1 MEKIAI
7 IASSRDLAGVN
18 IRNSLIGLF
27 DFEKLDEKFDGN
39 TIYEYAKI
47 QNKIIKLYLTNNE
60 LIHSENIDNRI
71 DADIFVFASK
81 HRSKENTK
89 SFAVHPIGNWGKAE
103 LGGQDGKLCNSS
115 AVLMKN
121 LFVALN
127 ENAKD
132 TGYQITMEAT
142 HHGPLVEKQS
152 VFVEVG
158 STEEE
163 WQDKENGKILAKTII
178 GGIKNENSNYK
189 IAIGIGG
196 PHYCNN
202 FNKIALKTDIS
213 FSHICP
219 KYALLNLNE
228 DLVNQARVKTKEKV
242 DFILLDWK
250 GLGQEKK
257 RIINLLKNPY
267 LEFKRTYQILKD

>member
-103 LGGQDGKLCNSS
+103 LGGQDGKL
-115 AVLMKN
+115 
-121 LFVALN
+121 
-127 ENAKD
+127 
-132 TGYQITMEAT
+132 
-142 HHGPLVEKQS
+142 
-152 VFVEVG
+152 
-158 STEEE
+158 
-163 WQDKENGKILAKTII
+163 
-178 GGIKNENSNYK
+178 
-189 IAIGIGG
+189 
-196 PHYCNN
+196 
-202 FNKIALKTDIS
+202 
-213 FSHICP
+213 
-219 KYALLNLNE
+219 
-228 DLVNQARVKTKEKV
+228 
-242 DFILLDWK
+242 
-250 GLGQEKK
+250 
-257 RIINLLKNPY
+257 
-267 LEFKRTYQILKD
+267 

>member
-27 DFEKLDEKFDGN
+27 DFEKLD
-39 TIYEYAKI
+39 
-47 QNKIIKLYLTNNE
+47 
-60 LIHSENIDNRI
+60 ENIDNRI

-132 TGYQITMEAT
+132 TGYQITM
-142 HHGPLVEKQS
+142 
-152 VFVEVG
+152 
-158 STEEE
+158 
-163 WQDKENGKILAKTII
+163 
-178 GGIKNENSNYK
+178 
-189 IAIGIGG
+189 
-196 PHYCNN
+196 
-202 FNKIALKTDIS
+202 
-213 FSHICP
+213 
-219 KYALLNLNE
+219 
-228 DLVNQARVKTKEKV
+228 
-242 DFILLDWK
+242 
-250 GLGQEKK
+250 
-257 RIINLLKNPY
+257 
-267 LEFKRTYQILKD
+267 